1 MRRAPTANLLAPR
14 QGCHGSA
21 LRGLAYSFL
30 ICSHWRMER
39 LDARH
44 IAEILAEAPVW
55 ARLGLGVRHPRM
67 RERAAHRLAEAVVE
81 RLGERPGADPDQ
93 LVLF

>member
-1 MRRAPTANLLAPR
+1 
-14 QGCHGSA
+14 
-21 LRGLAYSFL
+21 
-30 ICSHWRMER
+30 MER

-44 IAEILAEAPVW
+44 IADILAEAPVW